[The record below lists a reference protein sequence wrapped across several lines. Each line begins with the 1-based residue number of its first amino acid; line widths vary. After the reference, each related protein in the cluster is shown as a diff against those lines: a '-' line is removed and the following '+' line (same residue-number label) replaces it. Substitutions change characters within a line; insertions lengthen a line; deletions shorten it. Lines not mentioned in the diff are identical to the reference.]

1 MTTTGD
7 TPANEPA
14 NQAATTTN
22 PAMITEPQPAQ
33 DELDAHGEVRVPF
46 KADVSPRGFAD
57 SIRQYI
63 GRLRGGDPGGLPS
76 VLGLLVLGLI
86 FASTT
91 TDFLSRNNIANLT
104 GGQASFIALI
114 ALGLVFVLLVGEI
127 DLSAGTTGG
136 MCAAFAAQ
144 SLASKDLHGAVGNIV
159 FVALLI
165 GMIGAVIV
173 GITHRMISAPLFV
186 VIGLILL
193 LTGAANHH
201 QPLAFVFA
209 VSIGV
214 SVGMI
219 SGVLVARLG
228 IPSFI
233 VTLALFLSWEGVQLY
248 ALKNQSVG
256 TTNFN
261 LWFDFTHGTMAVWAG
276 WLFYIV
282 LAGGYLAATFIR
294 AMLRRR
300 AGLSSDTTVLVLV
313 RAGVIIVL
321 GGLITDFLSQNR
333 SPNSLIKIEGVPW
346 AASVPIAFMVFWTL
360 VLSKTT
366 WGRHLYAIG
375 GNIEAAR
382 RAGIPVE
389 RVKISAFAICSGM
402 AAVGGLFLADFSGG
416 ATTGLGQGDILLFA
430 VAAAVI
436 GGTSLFGGRG
446 KPRDAIIG
454 ALVIATIPN
463 GIHLHNF
470 PEQANEVITG
480 LVLLLAAA
488 VDAVSRRRAKTS

>member
-1 MTTTGD
+1 MSTPEGGSGDATGS
-7 TPANEPA
+7 TAPAS
-14 NQAATTTN
+14 AATTTD
-22 PAMITEPQPAQ
+22 PAMITDPAAASGG
-33 DELDAHGEVRVPF
+33 DDARGSF
-46 KADVSPRGFAD
+46 KSDTSPRGVAD
-57 SIRQYI
+57 AFRQYF
-63 GRLRGGDPGGLPS
+63 GRLRSGDPGGLPS
-76 VLGLLVLGLI
+76 VLGLLVLGII

-91 TDFLSRNNIANLT
+91 TDFLSHNNIANLPS
-104 GGQASFIALI
+104 QASFIALI

-144 SLASKDLHGAVGNIV
+144 GLASKDLHGAVGNIV
-159 FVALLI
+159 YVGLVIGMVGAIIIGVTNRMVTAPAFVA
-165 GMIGAVIV
+165 V
-173 GITHRMISAPLFV
+173 
-186 VIGLILL
+186 GLILL
-193 LTGAANHH
+193 LTGQVNHH

-214 SVGMI
+214 SVGMF

-261 LWFDFTHGTMAVWAG
+261 LWFDLTHGTMAVWAG

-282 LAGGYLAATFIR
+282 IAGGYLVITFVR
-294 AMLRRR
+294 SNLRRR
-300 AGLSSDTTVLVLV
+300 AGLSSDTLVLVLA
-313 RAGVIIVL
+313 RAGVIVVL
-321 GGLITDFLSQNR
+321 GGLVTYFLSQNR
-333 SPNSLIKIEGVPW
+333 STGITKIEGVPW
-346 AASVPIAFMVFWTL
+346 AASVPIGFMVLWTI
-360 VLSKTT
+360 VLSKST

-382 RAGIPVE
+382 RAGIKVE
-389 RVKISAFAICSGM
+389 RAKISAFAICSGM
-402 AAVGGLFLADFSGG
+402 AAVGGLFLADHSGG

-463 GIHLHNF
+463 GIQLHNF

-480 LVLLLAAA
+480 LVLLLAAS
-488 VDAVSRRRAKTS
+488 VDAVSRRRSKTS